1 MQKTLSAV
9 LVGSTMLAGS
19 ATGGCAVFG
28 GGTTSVRPASHVG
41 TTTAE
46 PRLFPSPFALAAP
59 EDAIVRVV
67 GPRTTCSGTLVDEDL
82 VLTAHHCVVA
92 RGPKGEFTKTE
103 ISSGELQIELGG
115 DYLPWGTVGVK
126 EIVAAPCG
134 ESGGSG
140 DVAVLVLERKVVGIT
155 PMPARLD
162 EPPKVGEV
170 VDPAGF
176 GRCAL
181 SPDGIHRSIRMGGSI
196 TEVRPGSI
204 FVTAS
209 ICPGDSGGP
218 VFARGTHNQVVG
230 VVSASAMDSDEKTT
244 APSVMARVD
253 AMRAVF
259 NHARLIADGMHKA
272 ELPPLTCGQ

>member
-1 MQKTLSAV
+1 MHRTLGAV

-19 ATGGCAVFG
+19 AGCAK
-28 GGTTSVRPASHVG
+28 TTVRPASHVG
-41 TTTAE
+41 ENAAE
-46 PRLFPSPFALAAP
+46 PLLFPPPLALAAP

-67 GPRTTCSGTLVDEDL
+67 GPRTTCSGTLVEEDL
-82 VLTAHHCVVA
+82 VLTAHHCLVE
-92 RGPKGEFTKTE
+92 RGAKGEFTKTE
-103 ISSGELQIELGG
+103 VSAKELQIELGG
-115 DYLPWGTVGVK
+115 DYLPWGNVGVK

-134 ESGGSG
+134 ESGGAG
-140 DVAVLVLERKVVGIT
+140 DVALLVLERKVVGIT

-162 EPPKVGEV
+162 EPPKLGEV

-181 SPDGIHRSIRMGGSI
+181 SPDGIHRAIRMGGPIS
-196 TEVRPGSI
+196 EVRPGSI

-259 NHARLIADGMHKA
+259 NQARLIADGIHKA
-272 ELPPLTCGQ
+272 ELPPLTCNR